1 MKRMNRRGQVT
12 VEAALLWTFVIAAFV
27 FLGFYLQRAAQGG
40 LKSNADGLGTQF
52 STGSGFST
60 FSNSRTHETATMTQ
74 QASCNEYLQ
83 NVDDPATP
91 GGNPGTLN
99 CAATDPAANP

>member
-1 MKRMNRRGQVT
+1 MKRINRRGQVT

-52 STGSGFST
+52 SATSGFST
-60 FSNSRTHETATMTQ
+60 HSNSKTHETATATDQ
-74 QASCNEYLQ
+74 TSCNDYLQ
-83 NVDDPATP
+83 QMADPKLVV
-91 GGNPGTLN
+91 PGT
-99 CAATDPAANP
+99 PAPAIANPCGAAAP

>member
-40 LKSNADGLGTQF
+40 LKSNADGVGTQF
-52 STGSGFST
+52 
-60 FSNSRTHETATMTQ
+60 
-74 QASCNEYLQ
+74 
-83 NVDDPATP
+83 
-91 GGNPGTLN
+91 
-99 CAATDPAANP
+99 